1 MKGINQMKDIF
12 LGILDWCITSGIR
25 LVLTVVV
32 VFALWKGIDFILN
45 KFVQSEKFKHLDLTL
60 RKFLRTFIGYTLKVL
75 LIVTAVNFIGINTSS
90 FVAVL
95 AAAGATIG
103 LALQGGLSNLAGGV
117 ILILMR
123 PFKSGDFITT
133 AGESG
138 TVVEIGLFYT
148 TLITPDNRKVFLPN
162 GNVTGSAIVNNSS
175 EETRRCDLTF
185 ELSRDVDIAK
195 VKKLLKKLADNDE
208 RVLADPASR
217 VVITSYGKGTITF
230 SLRAWCKNGDYWDL
244 FFDLQEIV
252 KEAFDISGIVI
263 PNNQVD
269 VHMGEEE

>member
-1 MKGINQMKDIF
+1 MKEIF

-32 VFALWKGIDFILN
+32 VFGLWKLIDTILN
-45 KFVQSEKFKHLDLTL
+45 KFVQSEKFTHLDLTL
-60 RKFLRTFIGYTLKVL
+60 RKFLKVFIGYTLKVL

-148 TLITPDNRKVFLPN
+148 TLITPDNRKVFIPN
-162 GNVTGSAIVNNSS
+162 GNVTGSAIVNNSA

-185 ELSRDVDIAK
+185 ELSRDVNIAK
-195 VKKLLKKLADNDE
+195 VKKLLKKIADNDE
-208 RVLADPASR
+208 RVLNDPASR
-217 VVITSYGKGTITF
+217 VVVSAYGKGTITF
-230 SLRAWCKNGDYWDL
+230 SLRAWCKNADYWDL
-244 FFDLQEIV
+244 YFDLQEIV

-263 PNNQVD
+263 PYDQVD
-269 VHMGEEE
+269 VHMGDEE

>member
-1 MKGINQMKDIF
+1 MKDIF
-12 LGILDWCITSGIR
+12 LGILNWCITSGIR
-25 LVLTVVV
+25 LVLTVAV
-32 VFALWKGIDFILN
+32 VFGLWKLIDYVMN
-45 KFVQSEKFKHLDLTL
+45 KFVTTEKFKSMDLTL
-60 RKFLRTFIGYTLKVL
+60 RKFLKTFIGYTLKIL
-75 LIVTAVNFIGINTSS
+75 LIITAVNYVGVNTSS
-90 FVAVL
+90 LVAVI

-123 PFKSGDFITT
+123 PFKTGDYITT
-133 AGESG
+133 AGEAG

-148 TLITPDNRKVFLPN
+148 TLITPDNRKVFIPN
-162 GNVTGSAIVNNSS
+162 GNITSSAIVNNSS

-185 ELSRDVDIAK
+185 ELSRDVDIAR

-217 VVITSYGKGTITF
+217 VVITAYGKGTITF
-230 SLRAWCKNGDYWDL
+230 ALRAWCKNADYWDL
-244 FFDLQEIV
+244 YFDLQELV
-252 KEAFDISGIVI
+252 KEAFDLSGIVI
-263 PNNQVD
+263 PYEQVD